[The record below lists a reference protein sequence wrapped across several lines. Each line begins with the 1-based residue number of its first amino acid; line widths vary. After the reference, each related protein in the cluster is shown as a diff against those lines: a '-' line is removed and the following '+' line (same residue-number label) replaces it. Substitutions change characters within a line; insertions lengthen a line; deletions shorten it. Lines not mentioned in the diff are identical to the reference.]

1 MNDVIEEL
9 APQID
14 RLVWSVN
21 DLTSPA
27 WSDGISPTVERV
39 GPILR
44 RTVSHFAAFWLSGP
58 LQLALAEH
66 RFIYDPPGAIRA
78 QFQSLADDGLLDET
92 AEGWVAAPGFVP
104 TLREVASARAAA
116 STDLWGDDV
125 AEATRLVEKVTSEIE
140 PDHPVAYLH
149 ASLDVPVSP
158 ALRLFNRLTTL
169 RYVRQHDH
177 IEAWS
182 AAGLNASEIKAL
194 TLLAAGG
201 GADVPPTLIERGL
214 VDGDSLTSDGKDLR
228 STIEAETNRRN
239 DASWRGL
246 DEVGRRELLGILSG
260 MRGDAQ
266 R

>member
-21 DLTSPA
+21 DLASPA
-27 WSDGISPTVERV
+27 WSDDISPTVDRV
-39 GPILR
+39 GPVLR
-44 RTVSHFAAFWLSGP
+44 RTVLHFAAFWLAGP
-58 LQLALAEH
+58 LQLAFAEH

-92 AEGWVAAPGFVP
+92 ADGWVAAPGFIP
-104 TLREVASARAAA
+104 TLRAVAEVRAVA
-116 STDLWGDDV
+116 STDLWGDEV
-125 AEATRLVEKVTSEIE
+125 SEATALVEQVTNRIE
-140 PDHPVAYLH
+140 PDHLVAHRH
-149 ASLDVPVSP
+149 ASLDVPENP

-169 RYVRQHDH
+169 RYLRQHDH

-182 AAGLNASEIKAL
+182 TAGLNASEIKAL
-194 TLLAAGG
+194 TLLAAGD
-201 GADVPPTLIERGL
+201 GADVPPTLIKRGL
-214 VDGDSLTSDGKDLR
+214 VDGDSLTSAGKDLR